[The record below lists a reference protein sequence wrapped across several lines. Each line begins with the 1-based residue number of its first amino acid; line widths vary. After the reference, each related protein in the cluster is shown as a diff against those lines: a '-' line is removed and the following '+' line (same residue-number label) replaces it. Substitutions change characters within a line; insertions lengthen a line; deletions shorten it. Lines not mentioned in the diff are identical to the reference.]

1 MLIGGILLLPGL
13 LFRVFRGKARPVSRM
28 ASAGRVFVVLGPDLP
43 KPCLGRYS
51 QSAWLSLSGP
61 PAALLA
67 ALGIAAGSWQGSG
80 MKRLLLLLLL
90 IPLAAEAGPQ
100 GRGEPCAKDSD
111 CGTMLACRDLKC
123 RSVEDLKCRASA
135 HCTTFGT
142 CTAKGGECIA
152 TSHADCRA
160 SAVCKKRGA
169 CIAGVRGSRC
179 IATSDADCRASEGCK
194 DWGRCT
200 AKNGWCRLIG

>member
-1 MLIGGILLLPGL
+1 
-13 LFRVFRGKARPVSRM
+13 
-28 ASAGRVFVVLGPDLP
+28 
-43 KPCLGRYS
+43 
-51 QSAWLSLSGP
+51 
-61 PAALLA
+61 
-67 ALGIAAGSWQGSG
+67 
-80 MKRLLLLLLL
+80 MKRLLLLLL